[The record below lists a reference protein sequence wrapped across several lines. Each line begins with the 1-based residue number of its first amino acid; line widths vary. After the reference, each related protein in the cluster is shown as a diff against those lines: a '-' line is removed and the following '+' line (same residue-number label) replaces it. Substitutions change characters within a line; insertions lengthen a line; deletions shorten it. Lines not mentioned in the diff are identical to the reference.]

1 MAAVGAKV
9 TQVSTNKMLRPRK
22 IDNVSI
28 SQPAVGDLNLGFAS
42 ALGHFHVLVDTLSDE
57 AKAGESMCIG
67 VGNEWDDF
75 STENGQECSSAV
87 IMQLK
92 SQHGCNR

>member
-1 MAAVGAKV
+1 MGAEV

-22 IDNVSI
+22 YGNVSI
-28 SQPAVGDLNLGFAS
+28 SPPAVGDLNLGFAS
-42 ALGHFHVLVDTLSDE
+42 SVGHFHVLVDTLSDE

-67 VGNEWDDF
+67 VSNEWDDF
-75 STENGQECSSAV
+75 STTNGEECSSAV

-92 SQHGCNR
+92 KQHGCKR